1 MENNSLNGTTVTDH
15 CVSKWV
21 RDVPLSVL
29 SSHNNK
35 SGLSKELQD
44 VYKNIRELLPK
55 QLELFEDFLSSL
67 YTTPNMVIY
76 DDSDQVEDTRL
87 SSKTSSSSSIT
98 PRKVVLSDMESHME
112 KIGFSLSPEIGRIRY
127 SEFFKPLPLSYEIC
141 YVRHGRT
148 EGNTEPRVFQGQ
160 VDYVSNFLNS
170 IGEEQA
176 VEAAAR
182 VKSIGTGEGWVP
194 DVVLVSPL
202 TRAKQTAL
210 PYLMQRCTESV
221 LSAVDDGLKEM
232 AFGCWDNEQ
241 VGDLPADS
249 IAHLFYLRQNALVK
263 SSEPHKVDV
272 QLLPPC
278 DCYHRKK
285 REQERGGQENDK
297 TEVEMKEIDSENFV
311 EVLSRSRAALLELN
325 KHPLVER
332 AAKRM
337 EALSTNEGV
346 DNMSKAVEKVKVLM
360 FGHSMS
366 GAAISML
373 MGHGKCDNSG
383 YLGFDGSYIM
393 PNAMPTFL
401 PARFPT
407 KG

>member
-1 MENNSLNGTTVTDH
+1 MENNSLNGTTVTDS

-35 SGLSKELQD
+35 SGMSKELQD

-55 QLELFEDFLSSL
+55 QLKLFQAFLSSL
-67 YTTPNMVIY
+67 HTTPTMVIY
-76 DDSDQVEDTRL
+76 DYDQVDEDALL
-87 SSKTSSSSSIT
+87 SSKTSTLSPSIT
-98 PRKVVLSDMESHME
+98 PRKVALAGMQSHLE
-112 KIGFSLSPEIGRIRY
+112 KLGFSLSTEIGRIRY

-160 VDYVSNFLNS
+160 VDYLSNFLNS
-170 IGEEQA
+170 IGQEQA

-221 LSAVDDGLKEM
+221 LSVVDDGLKEM
-232 AFGCWDNEQ
+232 AFGCWDNKHL
-241 VGDLPADS
+241 GDLPADS
-249 IAHLFYLRQNALVK
+249 IAHLFYLQQNALVK
-263 SSEPHKVDV
+263 SSDPHKVDV

-285 REQERGGQENDK
+285 RERERGRQEEE
-297 TEVEMKEIDSENFV
+297 TEEEMKEIDSENFV

-337 EALSTNEGV
+337 EALSKNGGG
-346 DNMSKAVEKVKVLM
+346 DNMNTASEKVKVLM

-373 MGHGKCDNSG
+373 MGHGKCDDAG

-401 PARFPT
+401 PARYPT
-407 KG
+407 KE